1 MASSVPQLDEEAK
14 QRVEAVLSRA
24 AEDIEFREL
33 LLADP
38 EAALKDS
45 DLTDEEKTALSSM
58 RRAALEEW
66 GVDVRRF
73 RAFLMDNGTKFWTGE
88 DVEPAV

>member
-1 MASSVPQLDEEAK
+1 MTSSVPQLDNDAK
-14 QRVEAVLSRA
+14 QRVEAILSRA

-38 EAALKDS
+38 EAALSDS
-45 DLTDEEKTALSSM
+45 DLTEDEKTALGAM
-58 RRAALEEW
+58 RRVALEEW

-73 RAFLMDNGTKFWTGE
+73 RAFLMDNGNKFWTGE

>member
-1 MASSVPQLDEEAK
+1 MTSSIPQLDEEAK

-58 RRAALEEW
+58 RRVALEEW

-73 RAFLMDNGTKFWTGE
+73 RAFLMDNGNKFWTGE

>member
-1 MASSVPQLDEEAK
+1 MTSSVPQLDDHAK

-24 AEDIEFREL
+24 AEDIAFREL

-38 EAALKDS
+38 EAALNDC
-45 DLTDEEKTALSSM
+45 DLTDEEKMALSSM
-58 RRAALEEW
+58 RRVALEEW

-73 RAFLMDNGTKFWTGE
+73 RAFLMDNGNKFWTGE
-88 DVEPAV
+88 GVEPAV

>member
-1 MASSVPQLDEEAK
+1 MTSSVPQLDAEAK

-45 DLTDEEKTALSSM
+45 DLTEDEKTALSTM
-58 RRAALEEW
+58 RRVALEEW

-73 RAFLMDNGTKFWTGE
+73 RAFLMDNGNKFWTGE
-88 DVEPAV
+88 DVEPAI